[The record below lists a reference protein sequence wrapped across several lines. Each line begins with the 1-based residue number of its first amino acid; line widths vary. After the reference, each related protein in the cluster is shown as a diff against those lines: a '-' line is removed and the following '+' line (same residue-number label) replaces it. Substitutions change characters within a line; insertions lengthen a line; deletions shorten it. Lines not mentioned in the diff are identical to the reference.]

1 MYFGEYERTVDH
13 KGRLSLP
20 AHLLLS
26 TDDIDWSKIMIL
38 RGDPGCLFLYDLE
51 TWKAVLRAA
60 DDTMDDDEK
69 RLFMHRVLADAQL
82 SDVDAMKRVT
92 IPAPL
97 LAHAAIEKRAV
108 IVGMFNRLELW
119 EPTGWAEH
127 LDAIAD
133 VEIPSISDL
142 SRARIREVS

>member
-13 KGRLSLP
+13 KGRLSVP
-20 AHLLLS
+20 GHLLVS
-26 TDDIDWSKIMIL
+26 VDEIDWSKVMIL
-38 RGDPGCLFLYDLE
+38 KGEPGCLFLYDLE
-51 TWKAVLRAA
+51 TWKAVLSEAYR
-60 DDTMDDDEK
+60 TMDDDEK

-82 SDVDAMKRVT
+82 SEVDTLKRVT

-97 LAHAAIEKRAV
+97 LTHAKIEKRAV

-119 EPTGWAEH
+119 DPELWREH
-127 LDAIAD
+127 LESIED

-142 SRARIREVS
+142 SRVRIREVS